1 MSLQARRA
9 VAPLLTI
16 AAFLIGP
23 IGFLAPLGLAP
34 LLIVVALG
42 LAAVAALERRLPAP
56 PIDLAVALSLL
67 CTIGLASVVWAIDP
81 QHSLERA
88 LRLVGECVEG
98 VLLLDA
104 ADRLDAVERR
114 RILAGLALGL
124 GVTIVLSFADA
135 WFARGLM
142 RWLHGPRTAPTA
154 SNRGATVLALMMW
167 PALLFLAR
175 TRSRWF
181 ALGGWVLAALG
192 IVVCLAAS
200 AHLALA
206 AASVTFLAALLL
218 RQAAARALLVL
229 APAAVLVMPIVPLL
243 TPPDQPLL
251 PRTMLKPS
259 AMHRLVIWHF
269 TDTRIADKPL
279 LGWGLDSARAMPGGK
294 DFTFLP
300 GAPGQV
306 ERYEQL
312 PLHPHNG
319 ALQVWLELGA
329 VGALVGAL
337 VVVVMLSRLTPATLA
352 PATRAAGL
360 AAFVAAAIEVSLS
373 YGIWQSWWIA
383 ALWFTSFTV
392 VLLRDA
398 PQEEIHHGDT
408 AGTA

>member
-9 VAPLLTI
+9 VAPLLTV

-42 LAAVAALERRLPAP
+42 LAAIAALERRLPGP

-67 CTIGLASVVWAIDP
+67 CTLGLASVVWAIDP
-81 QHSLERA
+81 QHSLVRA

-98 VLLLDA
+98 LLLLDA
-104 ADRLDAVERR
+104 AERLDAGERR
-114 RILAGLALGL
+114 RILAGLTLGL
-124 GVTIVLSFADA
+124 GVMIVLSFADA
-135 WFARGLM
+135 WLARGLM
-142 RWLHGPRTAPTA
+142 RWLHGPITSPTA

-175 TRSRWF
+175 TRTRWF

-192 IVVCLAAS
+192 IVACLAAS

-206 AASVTFLAALLL
+206 AATVTFAASLRL

-251 PRTMLKPS
+251 PRAFLKPS
-259 AMHRLVIWHF
+259 AVHRLVIWHF

-279 LGWGLDSARAMPGGK
+279 LGWGLDS
-294 DFTFLP
+294 
-300 GAPGQV
+300 
-306 ERYEQL
+306 
-312 PLHPHNG
+312 
-319 ALQVWLELGA
+319 
-329 VGALVGAL
+329 
-337 VVVVMLSRLTPATLA
+337 
-352 PATRAAGL
+352 
-360 AAFVAAAIEVSLS
+360 
-373 YGIWQSWWIA
+373 
-383 ALWFTSFTV
+383 
-392 VLLRDA
+392 
-398 PQEEIHHGDT
+398 
-408 AGTA
+408 